1 MSSSK
6 NVKISADEQ
15 AKVLESSIV
24 IIKQQIAL
32 MRKCLEQK
40 KRFMDALKHA
50 STFLG
55 ELRTSVL
62 TPKQYYELY
71 ILVYDGLE
79 YLASYLKENHPNNHL
94 ADLYELVQYAGNI
107 IPRLYLMITVGTV
120 YMSVPDAP
128 VKEVMKDMIEMCR
141 GVQHPIRG
149 LFLRYFLS
157 QRTKDLL
164 PTEFK
169 KEIKDKVNEI
179 KNEEPQTV
187 TETEANKDTEENKD
201 TESKETS
208 STTTAT
214 TDSDKINKTDIK
226 PVEKRLSNENSNPN
240 LTNEVTGSLQDSIQ
254 FIITNFVEMNKLWVR
269 LQHQGHSS
277 ERIKRTKERK
287 ELQILVGSNLVRLS
301 QLDNIDTTYYRD
313 YILPTILEQIV
324 QCRDVIAQEYLLDV
338 IIQVFPD
345 EFHVITL
352 DDFLD
357 TTLKLN
363 PEVSLKKIFLTLIN
377 RLIDFKKREP
387 EFVTELIFKVDK
399 LSIQEQESK
408 SVTDENQT
416 GQIVAD
422 DTFEDTKNSDFFTK
436 LIAYVTKLN
445 HVKTDLSNAD
455 FASILE
461 GICKISIFYY
471 PNKYS
476 NINKLFEYA
485 INRFQNVK
493 DNDDTLTEQCWKLL
507 LLSPIHNFEN
517 VKSILELNNN
527 FEKFL
532 GLQKISTRRSIS
544 LEIMDNLLNNQILI
558 TEEDE
563 VERIFIIL
571 DCIIKSEGQDNLTMQ
586 KLGIQRSSLLFG
598 GNNDDS
604 SNSTN
609 DLNGSS
615 NDSVDSMEIVIQ
627 QEKIA
632 KLLHLI
638 YNKNCYKQ
646 LSLLTI
652 AKEYLQNSG
661 LRIRYT
667 YPTLVHILLKTIRK
681 LKLSRKLRTNEQKLK
696 AKSFFKFISTIINS
710 LLETYSNS
718 TNTTTISYISLI
730 CLNLNLLGAQIADE
744 VELIDISYEFFI
756 ESFVIYEQNIFDS
769 RLQFQSL
776 VNVISKLHNCNNL
789 IKTDMDS
796 YDILIAKTALYGSK
810 LLKKTDQCRAVYL
823 ASHLWWVVKEVEDEE
838 PSLDENHE
846 DNNINNNNRNDT
858 DEEDIDSQPKQISLK
873 KDNKRILECLQKS
886 LRIAD
891 GCLDTNVSL
900 ELFIEILNRS
910 LYYFI
915 HGNELITVKYINGLI
930 ELIQNNL
937 KASVNS
943 KNIQKDESKIDTP
956 KKHFLRTLD
965 YINEQKVID
974 ERFDQIFF

>member
-1 MSSSK
+1 MSSIK

-40 KRFMDALKHA
+40 QRFMDALKHA

-141 GVQHPIRG
+141 GVQHPVRG

-169 KEIKDKVNEI
+169 KEIKDKVIEI
-179 KNEEPQTV
+179 KNEKPETA
-187 TETEANKDTEENKD
+187 TEIEGNKDNG
-201 TESKETS
+201 SNETPS
-208 STTTAT
+208 ITTTAT
-214 TDSDKINKTDIK
+214 TDSVKIDKTNIR
-226 PVEKRLSNENSNPN
+226 PVGKRLSNENSNPN
-240 LTNEVTGSLQDSIQ
+240 LANEVTGNLQDSIQ

-345 EFHVITL
+345 EFHLVTL

-387 EFVTELIFKVDK
+387 EFVTELISKVDK
-399 LSIQEQESK
+399 LSIQDQEAK
-408 SVTDENQT
+408 SVAEES
-416 GQIVAD
+416 
-422 DTFEDTKNSDFFTK
+422 EDTNQPDQTVGDDNSEDTRNTDFFTK
-436 LIAYVTKLN
+436 LISYVTKLN

-476 NINKLFEYA
+476 NIDILFEYA
-485 INRFQNVK
+485 INRYQNVK
-493 DNDDTLTEQCWKLL
+493 DNDDPLTEQCWKLL

-527 FEKFL
+527 FENFL
-532 GLQKISTRRSIS
+532 GLQKISIKRSIS
-544 LEIMDNLLNNQILI
+544 LKIMDNLLNNQILI

-563 VERIFIIL
+563 VERIFTIL

-586 KLGIQRSSLLFG
+586 KLGIQRSTLLFG

-609 DLNGSS
+609 DINGGS
-615 NDSVDSMEIVIQ
+615 NDTVDSMEIVVQ

-652 AKEYLQNSG
+652 AKGYLQNSG

-696 AKSFFKFISTIINS
+696 AKSFFNFVSTIINS

-756 ESFVIYEQNIFDS
+756 ESFVIYEQNIVDS

-776 VNVISKLHNCNNL
+776 VNIISKLHNCNNL
-789 IKTDMDS
+789 IKTDMDN

-823 ASHLWWVVKEVEDEE
+823 ASHLWWVVKEVEDEQ
-838 PSLDENHE
+838 SVDDNDE
-846 DNNINNNNRNDT
+846 DVNNRNDT
-858 DEEDIDSQPKQISLK
+858 DEEDVDSQPKQISLK
-873 KDNKRILECLQKS
+873 KDNRRVLECLQKS

-891 GCLDTNVSL
+891 GCLDTNASL

-943 KNIQKDESKIDTP
+943 KNIQKDEFKIDTP
-956 KKHFLRTLD
+956 EKHFLRTLD